1 MDFMILILI
10 TPLKEVQGKP
20 KAKSV
25 NENHIT
31 CPKICLKNPKF
42 SHFRS
47 SMESFNGKVWAG
59 VDYTE
64 GLWSQRSLM
73 RKFKNKDVTLFKS
86 NTIIQKVSIQE
97 CTNYE

>member
-1 MDFMILILI
+1 
-10 TPLKEVQGKP
+10 
-20 KAKSV
+20 
-25 NENHIT
+25 
-31 CPKICLKNPKF
+31 
-42 SHFRS
+42 
-47 SMESFNGKVWAG
+47 MESFNGKVWAG

-97 CTNYE
+97 CTNYKYIRILLKSSKSGVFQVFKKN

>member
-1 MDFMILILI
+1 MPHDLS
-10 TPLKEVQGKP
+10 
-20 KAKSV
+20 AK
-25 NENHIT
+25 T
-31 CPKICLKNPKF
+31 QKF

-73 RKFKNKDVTLFKS
+73 RKFKNKDVTLFKG
-86 NTIIQKVSIQE
+86 IIK
-97 CTNYE
+97 